1 MLSFGSLLT
10 LEIVGARLNYWA
22 GRPLRVSAQY
32 AITLPASDEN
42 KDRHEKSNARRRGR
56 FLADQQTDCSLI
68 EVEWHGPNTSQK

>member
-1 MLSFGSLLT
+1 MLSFGSLLI
-10 LEIVGARLNYWA
+10 LESVGARLNYRA

-42 KDRHEKSNARRRGR
+42 KARQKKSNARRRR
-56 FLADQQTDCSLI
+56 RSLADQQSNCSLI